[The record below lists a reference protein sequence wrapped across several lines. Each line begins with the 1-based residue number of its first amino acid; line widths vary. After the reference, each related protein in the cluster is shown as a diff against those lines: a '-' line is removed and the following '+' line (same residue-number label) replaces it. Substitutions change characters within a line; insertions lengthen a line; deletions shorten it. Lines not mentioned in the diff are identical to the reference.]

1 MIFQSC
7 SKVYLGSHDQAL
19 FDEIN
24 QSDRLNETV
33 ENWEDGIISG
43 HSENYIPVALKG
55 NKDEVNQIIPVK
67 LVRLENVEIVGKR
80 LE

>member
-33 ENWEDGIISG
+33 ENWED
-43 HSENYIPVALKG
+43 
-55 NKDEVNQIIPVK
+55 
-67 LVRLENVEIVGKR
+67 
-80 LE
+80 